1 MKIKGII
8 YLGFAVVAFAISPII
23 EKIGVDKGVE
33 PSVFAP
39 MRTFIGLCL
48 VAVFWFSI
56 RKKKSLKFDRK
67 YTKNLI
73 IIGFIS
79 SGLFV
84 FMFIKALSYTTATNM
99 GVMQGMY
106 AVASFIFA
114 YFMIREKLPRLFFP
128 ILTAMIIGVVLLTS
142 KGLLVKPNIGD
153 WILFATIPLIG
164 FSNVYMKKTSR
175 VLDAFTITFGRY
187 IFGAL
192 FLLFLLPFIGLRD
205 FPSLQNGL
213 AWVII
218 SGVLGGIIAL
228 GHYQGIQIVGPTL
241 AATMLIAA
249 PALTTVLAFFIL
261 DETLNYLQLAGLIL
275 ILGGALFITRF
286 KARYERV

>member
-8 YLGFAVVAFAISPII
+8 YLSIAVAGFAISPVV
-23 EKIGVDKGVE
+23 EKIGVEKGVE
-33 PSVFAP
+33 PSVFALL
-39 MRTFIGLCL
+39 RTFIGLCL
-48 VAVFWFSI
+48 IAVFWLAV
-56 RKKKSLKFDRK
+56 RKKKSLKFDKK
-67 YTKNLI
+67 YTKNLV
-73 IIGFIS
+73 IIGFIA
-79 SGLFV
+79 SGLCV

-106 AVASFIFA
+106 AVASLIFA
-114 YFMIREKLPRLFFP
+114 YFIIQERLPRLFFP
-128 ILTAMIIGVVLLTS
+128 ILTVMIVGVVLLTS
-142 KGLLVKPNIGD
+142 KGLLVKPNVGD

-164 FSNVYMKKTSR
+164 FTNVYMKKTSK

-192 FLLFLLPFIGLRD
+192 FLLLLLPFIGLQD

-213 AWVII
+213 VWVII
-218 SGVLGGIIAL
+218 SGVLGGMIAL

-249 PALTTVLAFFIL
+249 PALTTVLAYFVL
-261 DETLNYLQLAGLIL
+261 GETLNYLQLAGLVL
-275 ILGGALFITRF
+275 ILGGALLVTRF
-286 KARYERV
+286 KAKYEKA